1 MSQTPNQPVQPSAP
15 EPVEMEAV
23 KTTIVGGRPPGSGKH
38 VGEIP
43 RGIEVLIKKAAVDP
57 GFKALLLARRSGAA
71 GEIGLVLQ
79 PSEAAMID
87 AVPAGQLEAIVAR
100 TKVDSR
106 ILPAFLGKVAAVMLV
121 ALGASA
127 SGEAER
133 TAGVR
138 AETAPATAPAEPVQ
152 LIEVAGLVV
161 QPGPAPVGPPQGVT
175 VYGLVAPPPR
185 STMPAPRPTTQPV
198 SQPTTQASRPAGELR
213 VVVRPGVNKMSVI
226 YVFRGKEYD
235 DPAKLLEALKAEKDK
250 TAQVVIEAAAE
261 ASSQKVIDLF
271 DRIKKAGFDN
281 IVYGASNNP
290 PPPPP
295 APPDQIRPV
304 RGITVLG
311 IMPVAGVQ
319 AR

>member
-43 RGIEVLIKKAAVDP
+43 RGIEVLIKKAAVDT

-87 AVPAGQLEAIVAR
+87 AVPAGQLEAIIAR

-127 SGEAER
+127 SGDAER

-138 AETAPATAPAEPVQ
+138 AETAPATAAAVQ
-152 LIEVAGLVV
+152 AQLTGVAGMVA
-161 QPGPAPVGPPQGVT
+161 QPGPAPVGPPQGV
-175 VYGLVAPPPR
+175 VVFGLVAPP
-185 STMPAPRPTTQPV
+185 STMPATRPTTQPV

-261 ASSQKVIDLF
+261 ASTQKVIDLF

-295 APPDQIRPV
+295 IPPDQVRPV

-311 IMPVAGVQ
+311 IMPPVAGVQ